1 MQEIYR
7 KLKGTRNDR
16 HQQFLV
22 LRLEKKTVLCFYIKM
37 RKSAIFLYLYLVFI
51 CAVLVMG
58 SALLGYLLAQ
68 TAAVKQSEQFTAFNP
83 DLPTRILD
91 IRGDLITEFSSNE
104 KREIINFDQLPPALI
119 NALLVREDRSFYKH
133 RGFTVKAIFRAFIGK
148 LTGKTLGGGSTI
160 TQQIAGLLYCDRTDM
175 SISRKVKELW
185 WAVQME
191 RRYSK
196 NEILE
201 LYLNKVYFG
210 GGTYGVSAACRFY
223 FGHPVTEITPAEAA
237 ILVIQL
243 SNPSYY
249 NPFEYPNRAQERQA
263 YILDEMV
270 RLGYLTQD
278 ERNESYDEYWAHFDY
293 TRTNSAAWFNREDK
307 ARWFS
312 EYVRRQLETMMYGT
326 MDFYSDGYVVHT
338 TCDLRHQ
345 AAAEKEVGDY
355 IRIANTRVKNT
366 RSHRFSQSE
375 LYSNITALV
384 SLAFNIP
391 ALHIDSQRVQAKTLS
406 YYRSDLNPL
415 IDMTAMLFGLNNL
428 KITSAKSTAKVQDE
442 LAKKTVEGTLVCL
455 ENNTGYITALV
466 GGSRFDESNQMIR
479 ATQGRVQPGSSFK
492 PLLYSAAFD
501 TKLITPATVLEDT
514 PQVFKNQSGVPYIPN
529 NYAGH
534 WQGTVLA
541 WRALVK
547 SLNIPAIK
555 VLDTIGFD
563 AAISRSAALLGIT
576 DPDEIDRIFPRLY
589 PLALGVISVAPIQM
603 AKAFACF
610 ANQGRRVDPIA
621 IRTVENRN
629 GTIVMDPERELRL
642 DQRRRG
648 NAMQIISPQNAYLMT
663 SVLKQTITAGTLAYA
678 SNSGAKF
685 RYKDPKTGKS
695 FTIPVAGKTG
705 TTQNWSDAWT
715 IGYSPYYTAALWF
728 GYDKGGQS
736 LGLDNTG
743 AALAGPA
750 WANFMRAIHEDMPYK
765 DFIRPETGLTSVSV
779 CATSGLLQTP
789 YCNEG
794 TITLTFLS
802 GTAPSTPC
810 SYHEA
815 NNALLEIAK
824 DRLRKSNY
832 STGQT
837 PVDMV
842 KTGVFLDPRIFEDPE
857 PSKNRR
863 KGTSL
868 HNTDQF
874 DNDTVSNTDTLID
887 TEPTIRSIID
897 NTSIDNTSI
906 DDTSGNTY
914 PVPQQSPDTD
924 TLHDSG
930 EEKVVPAAGI
940 PADPSNKTAQEQRHL
955 PSSPIAVPSNSIKPD
970 STDTPAQIPEPPPAE
985 DTAAPPSIPH
995 TPGNSSNP
1003 QRPAAPAEDSV
1014 IQGEGRNPWL

>member
-1 MQEIYR
+1 M
-7 KLKGTRNDR
+7 
-16 HQQFLV
+16 
-22 LRLEKKTVLCFYIKM
+22 LEKKIILCFHTRM
-37 RKSAIFLYLYLVFI
+37 RGRTVFLYLYLVFI
-51 CAVLVMG
+51 FTVLIAG

-91 IRGDLITEFSSNE
+91 VRGDLITEFSSNE
-104 KREIINFDQLPPALI
+104 KREIIKFEQLPPALI
-119 NALLVREDRSFYKH
+119 NALLVREDRSFYQH
-133 RGFTVKAIFRAFIGK
+133 RGFTVKAIFRAVIGK
-148 LTGKTLGGGSTI
+148 LTRRTLGGGSTI

-175 SISRKVKELW
+175 SISRKIKELW

-196 NEILE
+196 DEILE

-223 FGHPVTEITPAEAA
+223 FGHPVAEITPAEAA

-243 SNPSYY
+243 SNPAYY
-249 NPFEYPNRAQERQA
+249 NPFEYPNRVQERQE
-263 YILDEMV
+263 YILNEMV
-270 RLGYLTQD
+270 RLGYLTQE
-278 ERNESYDEYWAHFDY
+278 ERDESYDDYWAHFDY
-293 TRTNSAAWFNREDK
+293 TRTNSSAWFNREDK

-326 MDFYSDGYVVHT
+326 MDFYSDGYIVHT

-366 RSHRFSQSE
+366 RSHRFAQSE

-384 SLAFNIP
+384 SLAFNLP

-406 YYRSDLNPL
+406 YYRSDLNP
-415 IDMTAMLFGLNNL
+415 IVDMAAMLCGLNGL
-428 KITSAKSTAKVQDE
+428 KITSAKSTAKIQDE
-442 LAKKTVEGTLVCL
+442 LAKKTVEGTLICM
-455 ENNTGYITALV
+455 ENSTGYITALV
-466 GGSRFDESNQMIR
+466 GGSKFDESNQMIR

-514 PQVFKNQSGVPYIPN
+514 PQVFKNQSGIPYIPN

-541 WRALVK
+541 WRALAK

-563 AAISRSAALLGIT
+563 AAITRSAALLGIT
-576 DPDEIDRIFPRLY
+576 DPDEIERTFPRLY

-629 GTIVMDPERELRL
+629 GTIVLDPERELRL
-642 DQRRRG
+642 EQRRRG
-648 NAMQIISPQNAYLMT
+648 NAMQVISPQNAYLMT
-663 SVLKQTITAGTLAYA
+663 SVLRRTVTEGTLAYA
-678 SNSGAKF
+678 SSSGSKF
-685 RYKDPKTGKS
+685 RYKDKKTGKY
-695 FTIPVAGKTG
+695 FTLPVAGKTG
-705 TTQNWSDAWT
+705 TTQNWADAWT

-743 AALAGPA
+743 ATLAGPP
-750 WANFMRAIHEDMPYK
+750 WANFMKAIHEDMPYK
-765 DFIRPETGLTSVSV
+765 DFIRPETGLTAVSV
-779 CATSGLLQTP
+779 CAKSGLLQTA
-789 YCNEG
+789 YCDEG
-794 TITLTFLS
+794 SVSLYFLS
-802 GTAPSTPC
+802 GTAPTVSC

-815 NNALLEIAK
+815 NNVLLEIAK

-837 PVDMV
+837 PVDTV

-857 PSKNRR
+857 PSSNKRTKNTTRF
-863 KGTSL
+863 
-868 HNTDQF
+868 NDQ
-874 DNDTVSNTDTLID
+874 TVQ
-887 TEPTIRSIID
+887 P
-897 NTSIDNTSI
+897 
-906 DDTSGNTY
+906 DTSELFTPQNPGISDIPSEEEPLLRPNEHANTEQPGLLIPQPEQEETPQILPNATSPAVEEPAAHTGPLPSENPASVIDEGT
-914 PVPQQSPDTD
+914 PVPSFPQQAP
-924 TLHDSG
+924 
-930 EEKVVPAAGI
+930 
-940 PADPSNKTAQEQRHL
+940 QEQHE
-955 PSSPIAVPSNSIKPD
+955 AEQPD
-970 STDTPAQIPEPPPAE
+970 NGT
-985 DTAAPPSIPH
+985 
-995 TPGNSSNP
+995 
-1003 QRPAAPAEDSV
+1003 V
-1014 IQGEGRNPWL
+1014 IQDEGHNPWL